1 MNAKNEEEL
10 NEEVVTRHFYLQILR
25 LEEKNNRLE
34 FKIKTMELKEQQ

>member
-10 NEEVVTRHFYLQILR
+10 NEEVKIRHLYLQILR

-34 FKIKTMELKEQQ
+34 FRIKTMELKEQQ